1 VGKLRP
7 PFLVNVLGL
16 AGVGKR
22 VFEMRGLIFDWA
34 NPLLGLLVDEPVV
47 DEIFLADR
55 TFVLKHD
62 CYYMK

>member
-1 VGKLRP
+1 MSELRP
-7 PFLVNVLGL
+7 PFLVDVLGL
-16 AGVGKR
+16 AGVCKG
-22 VFEMRGLIFDWA
+22 VFEMGGLIFDWA
-34 NPLLGLLVDEPVV
+34 QSLLGLFVDEPVV